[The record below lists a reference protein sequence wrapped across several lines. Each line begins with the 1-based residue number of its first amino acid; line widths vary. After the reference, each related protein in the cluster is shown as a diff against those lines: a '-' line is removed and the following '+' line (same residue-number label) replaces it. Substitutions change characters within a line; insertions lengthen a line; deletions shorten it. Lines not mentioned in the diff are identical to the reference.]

1 MTYEFHNHFH
11 QNLFDFNVYIC
22 HKKRYGNEL
31 IRNLRK
37 SWLKQKKSKLHLITS
52 LSNNKFNNLIILLS
66 KNS

>member
-11 QNLFDFNVYIC
+11 QNLFDFNVI
-22 HKKRYGNEL
+22 KKSHENEL

-66 KNS
+66 KNSYI